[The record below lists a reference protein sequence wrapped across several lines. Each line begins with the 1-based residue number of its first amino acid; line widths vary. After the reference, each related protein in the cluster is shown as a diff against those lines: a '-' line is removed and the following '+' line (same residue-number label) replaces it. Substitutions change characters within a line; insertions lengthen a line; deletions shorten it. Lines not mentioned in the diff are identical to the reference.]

1 MSKWLWG
8 WRVVFS
14 VLLLLVAFASRP
26 VAAADVNVTVRLISQ
41 TVSDGVILRIY
52 VRNNETDVEKTVG
65 AMAIRGFIPAGTTL
79 VKCWTG
85 GEPADDA
92 DEAHACATEAS
103 EAVFFSPGIGTDTEI
118 GPYSYKVQMSVARAD
133 FQARVTW
140 PDNEV
145 KSSILSVGT
154 TAAAVAVP
162 PPSTTA
168 AAPAATGDP
177 NRRYFPE
184 TGHNIGFGFKAFW
197 EANNGAFWLG
207 PPLTEELF
215 EGGKVVQYF
224 TNGRL
229 EWSEATGI
237 TVGQVGRDYL
247 RAVGALP

>member
-1 MSKWLWG
+1 MDKWLWAR
-8 WRVVFS
+8 W
-14 VLLLLVAFASRP
+14 VLLGILLLVAGLASRP
-26 VAAADVNVTVRLISQ
+26 AQAADVNVTVRLISQ

-52 VRNNETDVEKTVG
+52 VRNNETDAEKTVG

-92 DEAHACATEAS
+92 GEAHACATEAS

-118 GPYSYKVQMSVARAD
+118 GPYNYKVRLSGARAD

-145 KSSILSVGT
+145 KSSIVSVGA
-154 TAAAVAVP
+154 TAAAAAP
-162 PPSTTA
+162 PPTTTA

-177 NRRYFPE
+177 NRRYFQE

-197 EANNGAFWLG
+197 EASNGAFWLG

-229 EWSEATGI
+229 EWSAATAI
-237 TVGQVGRDYL
+237 TVGQLGRDYL

>member
-1 MSKWLWG
+1 MSRWLTARTW
-8 WRVVFS
+8 VFAMAI
-14 VLLLLVAFASRP
+14 LVAGLVSGPAQ
-26 VAAADVNVTVRLISQ
+26 AADVNLAVRLISQ

-52 VRNNETDVEKTVG
+52 VRNNETDIEKTVG
-65 AMAIRGFIPAGTTL
+65 AMSIRGFIPAGTTL

-118 GPYSYKVQMSVARAD
+118 GPYNYKVRMSVARAD

-140 PDNEV
+140 PENEV
-145 KSSILSVGT
+145 KSSIVSVGV
-154 TAAAVAVP
+154 TAAAAAP

-229 EWSEATGI
+229 EWSAATGI
-237 TVGQVGRDYL
+237 TVGQLGRDYL
-247 RAVGALP
+247 RSVGALP